1 MLAAAKRLWFG
12 VRCSHSRQPGASGI
26 QFFNHGILFRC
37 QTAPWKYSY
46 MFGGMVSFIELP
58 PTLVAVADEV
68 IE

>member
-1 MLAAAKRLWFG
+1 MLAAAKWLWFG
-12 VRCSHSRQPGASGI
+12 VRCSHSGQPGASGI

-46 MFGGMVSFIELP
+46 MLGGMVSFIELP